1 VDKEAYLL
9 ELCRYI
15 VLNTVRVTRGT
26 TRPLGN
32 GALTRHQ
39 NGIRPVLPR
48 RLFRRPEKF
57 RQMMFPP
64 LGSTGGTVTSGFFA
78 GGNQDIAAL
87 RDALDLSLHNAQFG
101 WISFVIG

>member
-1 VDKEAYLL
+1 VNKEAYLL

-64 LGSTGGTVTSGFFA
+64 LGSAVGLATICRKLNIPRPGLGYCAKKAVGG
-78 GGNQDIAAL
+78 
-87 RDALDLSLHNAQFG
+87 
-101 WISFVIG
+101 